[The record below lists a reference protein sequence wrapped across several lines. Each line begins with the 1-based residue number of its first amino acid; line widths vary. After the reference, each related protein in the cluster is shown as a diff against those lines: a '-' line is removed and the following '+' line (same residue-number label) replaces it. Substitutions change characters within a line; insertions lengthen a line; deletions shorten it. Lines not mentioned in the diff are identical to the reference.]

1 MAKAKIKGDVHWYVP
16 GKKKPI
22 AYSTVGTSDLI
33 GLLVEDFET
42 IQDVYDA
49 VMYNQEAKAIMQIYI
64 DLGYGN
70 QIAREW
76 FRY

>member
-1 MAKAKIKGDVHWYVP
+1 MLKPKNKGDVHWYIP

-22 AYSTVGTSDLI
+22 AYSTVATSDLI
-33 GLLVEDFET
+33 GLVAEDFET
-42 IQDVYDA
+42 IQDVYNA
-49 VMYNQEAKAIMQIYI
+49 VMYDQEAKAIMQIYI

-76 FRY
+76 FKY

>member
-1 MAKAKIKGDVHWYVP
+1 MAKTRIKGDVHWHVP
-16 GKKKPI
+16 NKKKPI
-22 AYSTVGTSDLI
+22 AYSTVATSHLI
-33 GLLVEDFET
+33 GLLAQDFET

-49 VMYNQEAKAIMQIYI
+49 INYDEEAKEILQKYI

-70 QIAREW
+70 EIAKQW

>member
-1 MAKAKIKGDVHWYVP
+1 MAKAKIKGDVHWHIP

-22 AYSTVGTSDLI
+22 AYSTTAASDLI
-33 GLLVEDFET
+33 GVLAEDFET
-42 IQDVYDA
+42 IQDVYNAINYDP
-49 VMYNQEAKAIMQIYI
+49 EAKAIMQIYI

>member
-1 MAKAKIKGDVHWYVP
+1 MAKANNKGDVHWYVP
-16 GKKKPI
+16 GKKKPV
-22 AYSTVGTSDLI
+22 AYSTVATSDLI
-33 GLLVEDFET
+33 SLLSEDFET

-49 VMYNQEAKAIMQIYI
+49 INYDPEAKAIMKIYI

-76 FRY
+76 FKY

>member
-1 MAKAKIKGDVHWYVP
+1 MAKTKMKGDVHWTVP
-16 GKKKPI
+16 NKKKPI
-22 AYSTVGTSDLI
+22 AYSTVATSNLI
-33 GLLVEDFET
+33 GLLAQDFET

-49 VMYNQEAKAIMQIYI
+49 INYDEEAKEILQKYI

-70 QIAREW
+70 EIAKQW

>member
-1 MAKAKIKGDVHWYVP
+1 MAKTNNKGDVHWHIP

-22 AYSTVGTSDLI
+22 AYSTKATSDLI
-33 GLLVEDFET
+33 GVLAEDCET
-42 IQDVYDA
+42 IQDVYNAINYD
-49 VMYNQEAKAIMQIYI
+49 QEAKDVLQKYI